1 MPPKK
6 SSARSPKAVRKSPR
20 QPGTPAPV
28 PDVAAQRAEDD
39 EDEDDESDDDSSVET
54 NPHASVQALTKIR
67 EALSGLTQEEV
78 QILLKG
84 VPTRPLQMDEKAQA
98 TASLDRAVND
108 YLWDALDD
116 STRKLYLTIREDPTA
131 APDGTWIR
139 IFAGVRPITSE
150 LLPDISVYAHNP
162 LLDWRPK
169 KVTPDTLNA
178 FRFRSKEATT
188 DDVLYK
194 LQDKPLSKLM
204 RLVLPAFDMLSLPD
218 LGPLFDEGLPKEIR
232 AEITALQRLLRCF
245 AMYTLA
251 LHSDIAQSRKL
262 ASLTALGMTKD
273 EVLGTQFLL
282 DAQDFQL
289 MKDTVAHRK
298 ERAVLAGVAGQRKP
312 QIKKKSWKRNN
323 RNGRGRGGG
332 QGEEDSQ
339 SRDRDRQGKGDDD
352 GSNES
357 ATKGSKDSSSQKSTS
372 TPGKPYKGKPRG
384 KGK

>member
-6 SSARSPKAVRKSPR
+6 SSGRSPKSTRKSPR
-20 QPGTPAPV
+20 QKRTPASV
-28 PDVAAQRAEDD
+28 PDVEAQRLRDDEEDD
-39 EDEDDESDDDSSVET
+39 VSSEEDASVE
-54 NPHASVQALTKIR
+54 NDPHAGVQALTKIR
-67 EALSGLTQEEV
+67 EALSGLTQEQV

-84 VPTRPLQMDEKAQA
+84 VPTRPLQLDEKAQA
-98 TASLDRAVND
+98 TASLDRAVHKF
-108 YLWDALDD
+108 LWDALDD

-131 APDGTWIR
+131 APDGTWAR
-139 IFAGVRPITSE
+139 IFSGVRPAASE
-150 LLPDISVYAHNP
+150 MLPDLSVYAHNP
-162 LLDWRPK
+162 LIDWRPK

-204 RLVLPAFDMLSLPD
+204 RLVVPTFDMLSLPD
-218 LGPLFDEGLPKEIR
+218 LGNEFDGGLPTEIR
-232 AEITALQRLLRCF
+232 SEMTAMQRLLRCF

-251 LHSDIAQSRKL
+251 LHSDIVQSRRL

-298 ERAVLAGVAGQRKP
+298 ERAVLAGVAGKKP

-332 QGEEDSQ
+332 QGGEDSQ
-339 SRDRDRQGKGDDD
+339 SRERDRQDKGDDD
-352 GSNES
+352 GSREDAN
-357 ATKGSKDSSSQKSTS
+357 KGSKDGSSQKSTS

>member
-6 SSARSPKAVRKSPR
+6 SSARSPKATRKSPR
-20 QPGTPAPV
+20 QKRTPASV
-28 PDVAAQRAEDD
+28 PDVAARRVDD
-39 EDEDDESDDDSSVET
+39 EDEDDDSSEDDASVEED
-54 NPHASVQALTKIR
+54 PHASVQALTKIR
-67 EALSGLTQEEV
+67 EALSGLTQEQV

-84 VPTRPLQMDEKAQA
+84 VPTRPLQLDEKAQA
-98 TASLDRAVND
+98 TASLDRAAHKF
-108 YLWDALDD
+108 LCDALDD

-131 APDGTWIR
+131 APDGTWAR
-139 IFAGVRPITSE
+139 IFSGVRPAASE
-150 LLPDISVYAHNP
+150 MLPDLSVYAHNP
-162 LLDWRPK
+162 LIDWRPK

-194 LQDKPLSKLM
+194 LQDKPLSKLL
-204 RLVLPAFDMLSLPD
+204 RLVVPAFDMLSLPD
-218 LGPLFDEGLPKEIR
+218 LGPMFDNGLPTEIR
-232 AEITALQRLLRCF
+232 AELTALQRLLRCF

-251 LHSDIAQSRKL
+251 LHSDIVQSRRL

-298 ERAVLAGVAGQRKP
+298 DRNILAGVAGKKP

-332 QGEEDSQ
+332 QGGEDSQ
-339 SRDRDRQGKGDDD
+339 SRERDRQDKGDDD
-352 GSNES
+352 GSREDAN
-357 ATKGSKDSSSQKSTS
+357 KGSKDGSSQKSTS

-384 KGK
+384 KNK